1 MSTETNGINVNLI
14 LFRLLAEK
22 ATEKGAEIRTDANVA
37 TLVYDGSKVVGVKVL
52 VGETETYIK
61 ANRAV
66 VLTAGGMEVNRAMMA
81 KYSATCLNGI
91 ANIATPPNGTD
102 ECIRM
107 AQGVGADLS
116 GYDSTGAFDGGVGGV
131 PTKNSTPRWI
141 VLSTRIETRLF
152 ASHGCA

>member
-1 MSTETNGINVNLI
+1 MSTEMNGINVNLI
-14 LFRLLAEK
+14 LFQLLAEK
-22 ATEKGAEIRTDANVA
+22 ATEEGAEIRTDANVA

-131 PTKNSTPRWI
+131 PTKNSSPR
-141 VLSTRIETRLF
+141 
-152 ASHGCA
+152 